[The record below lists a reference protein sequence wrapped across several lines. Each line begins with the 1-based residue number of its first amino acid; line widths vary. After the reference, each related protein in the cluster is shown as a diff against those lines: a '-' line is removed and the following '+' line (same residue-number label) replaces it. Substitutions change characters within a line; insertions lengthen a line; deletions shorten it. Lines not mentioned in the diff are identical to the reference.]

1 MTTWPTISLLD
12 DVKKICWSTIIIVM
26 SIVSSSEI
34 VQSIPCLL
42 PFTSFFYKALCKK
55 VLLGWNP
62 TNLWYAWPGSGIW
75 NLFEVSSSSYH
86 CSIRVLLVWWLFFRW
101 CLVLHWRLHLGSILW
116 LFGERK
122 KGTRIS
128 LVALPASSWFGCLGC
143 MLLYQP
149 KKKVCWLH
157 CVVTGRLIWALI
169 ILLLNEIPCCATR
182 RLSCLM
188 LPYMAPA
195 GFAIVSS

>member
-1 MTTWPTISLLD
+1 MAVACSHWKTCSFFDITTIIFLTSSDTVQIFLNTNHFTFEIYNMTTWPTISLLD

-75 NLFEVSSSSYH
+75 NLFEVSSPSYH

-128 LVALPASSWFGCLGC
+128 LVAMPGWFGCLGC

-149 KKKVCWLH
+149 KKKFCWL
-157 CVVTGRLIWALI
+157 
-169 ILLLNEIPCCATR
+169 CC
-182 RLSCLM
+182 
-188 LPYMAPA
+188 
-195 GFAIVSS
+195 IV